1 MILEAY
7 KYSLFQEFILYLH
20 PKNETMNTH
29 NFNLKEDQE
38 YIQLNNLLQYL
49 SIAQTGGHAKIL
61 IQNEEVFL
69 NDAIETRIRKK
80 VFSGDVVTLEN
91 VEVFVK

>member
-1 MILEAY
+1 MILEAC

-20 PKNETMNTH
+20 SKNETMNTH
-29 NFNLKEDQE
+29 TFNLKEDQE

-61 IQNEEVFL
+61 IQNEEVVL
-69 NDAIETRIRKK
+69 NGAIETRIRKK
-80 VFSGDVVTLEN
+80 VFSGDVVKIDANEIL
-91 VEVFVK
+91 VK

>member
-1 MILEAY
+1 
-7 KYSLFQEFILYLH
+7 
-20 PKNETMNTH
+20 MNTH
-29 NFNLKEDQE
+29 NFQLKDDQE

-61 IQNEEVFL
+61 IQNEEVLF
-69 NDAIETRIRKK
+69 NGEIETRIRKK
-80 VFSGDVVTLEN
+80 VFSGDVITLEN

>member
-1 MILEAY
+1 
-7 KYSLFQEFILYLH
+7 
-20 PKNETMNTH
+20 MNTH
-29 NFNLKEDQE
+29 NFQLKDDQE

-61 IQNEEVFL
+61 IQNEEVL
-69 NDAIETRIRKK
+69 YNGEIETRIRKK
-80 VFSGDVVTLEN
+80 VFSGDVITLEN

>member
-1 MILEAY
+1 MI
-7 KYSLFQEFILYLH
+7 YLQTNLH
-20 PKNETMNTH
+20 QMNTH
-29 NFNLKEDQE
+29 NFELKEGHE

-61 IQNEEVFL
+61 IQNEEVLL
-69 NDAIETRIRKK
+69 NGELETRIRKK

>member
-1 MILEAY
+1 
-7 KYSLFQEFILYLH
+7 
-20 PKNETMNTH
+20 MNTH

-69 NDAIETRIRKK
+69 NGEIETRIRKK
-80 VFSGDVVTLEN
+80 IYTGDVVKLEN
-91 VEVFVK
+91 AEIFVK

>member
-1 MILEAY
+1 
-7 KYSLFQEFILYLH
+7 
-20 PKNETMNTH
+20 MNTH
-29 NFNLKEDQE
+29 NFELKEDQE

-61 IQNEEVFL
+61 IQNEEVLL
-69 NDAIETRIRKK
+69 NGELETRIRKK

-91 VEVFVK
+91 IEIFVK